1 MAEKSDFNEIEF
13 KKPFYKIK
21 KPLRD
26 HLQQYSRLDSFPISY
41 EDLLRYRDL
50 MGTRPFGMVSCST
63 LTTVTTSAKDC

>member
-41 EDLLRYRDL
+41 EE
-50 MGTRPFGMVSCST
+50 T
-63 LTTVTTSAKDC
+63 